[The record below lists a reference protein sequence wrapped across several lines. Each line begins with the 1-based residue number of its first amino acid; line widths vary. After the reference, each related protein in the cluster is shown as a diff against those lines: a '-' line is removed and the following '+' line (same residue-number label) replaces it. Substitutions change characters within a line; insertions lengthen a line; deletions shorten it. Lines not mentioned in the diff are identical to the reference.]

1 MIIDKGKRMISE
13 RLKRVILGQLKLN
26 EFTLHDETHAYEVPG
41 WDSLSHIS
49 VLVAIEKDYGIRFK
63 TIEVLR
69 LKNLGDLQRLIDA
82 KTST

>member
-1 MIIDKGKRMISE
+1 MISE
-13 RLKRVILGQLKLN
+13 RLKKVILGQLKLK
-26 EFTLHDETHAYEVPG
+26 EFDLREETHAYEVPG

-49 VLVAIEKDYGIRFK
+49 VLVAVEKEYSIRFK

-82 KTST
+82 KILT